1 MRITYNEI
9 INKMK
14 AAYFERCGESVKA
27 FSDTSAR
34 LEAAA
39 SELFSLAC
47 ETEFIFRQ
55 AFPQSAAGEYLDFH
69 ARLRDIHRKQSSKA
83 MGELTFSVIEAA
95 QNDIEIPKGIICS
108 KADEAFVQ
116 FITTES
122 AVISAGNTEATVPA
136 EALEN
141 GGEYNAPAGTVT
153 VMVNPPAGIDG
164 VTNNNAFSS
173 GSDTESDSSLRER
186 ILSSYSIMQSGF
198 TRDSLREGIMRN
210 DDILDCAVNY
220 DSGVITVL
228 LRLKTGADF
237 ESIKAEIEDS
247 IAISRLFNCSVVV
260 KNTAPKGYSLI
271 ADVKVDDCDKNAVEE
286 AVKAKLIEFAG
297 NVRINRSVLLDE
309 FVFAA
314 SSAGGVS
321 HIEVSS
327 PQIEYGVL
335 NCPEEKYLVLNSVQ
349 VNCYE

>member
-47 ETEFIFRQ
+47 EAEFIFRQ
-55 AFPQSAAGEYLDFH
+55 AFPQSATGEYLDFH
-69 ARLRDIHRKQSSKA
+69 AELRDIQRKQSSKA

-95 QNDIEIPKGIICS
+95 ESDVEIPKGTICS
-108 KADEAFVQ
+108 KADEVYVQ
-116 FITTES
+116 FITTEN
-122 AVISAGNTEATVPA
+122 AVISAGDTEVTVPA
-136 EALEN
+136 SALEN

-153 VMVNPPAGIDG
+153 VMVNPPAGVDG
-164 VTNNNAFSS
+164 VTNNNAFYS

-198 TRDSLREGIMRN
+198 TLNSLREGIMKN
-210 DDILDCAVNY
+210 SDILDCAVNY

-237 ESIKAEIEDS
+237 ESIKAEIEDN

-260 KNTAPKGYSLI
+260 KNTSPKGYSLI
-271 ADVKVDDCDKNAVEE
+271 AEVKVSDCDKNAVGDDVR
-286 AVKAKLIEFAG
+286 ARLIEFAE
-297 NVRINRSVLLDE
+297 NLRINRSVLLDE

-314 SSAGGVS
+314 SSVRGVS
-321 HIEVSS
+321 SIEISS
-327 PQIEYGVL
+327 PQIEFGVL
-335 NCPEEKYLVLNSVQ
+335 KCPDEKYLVLNSVQ